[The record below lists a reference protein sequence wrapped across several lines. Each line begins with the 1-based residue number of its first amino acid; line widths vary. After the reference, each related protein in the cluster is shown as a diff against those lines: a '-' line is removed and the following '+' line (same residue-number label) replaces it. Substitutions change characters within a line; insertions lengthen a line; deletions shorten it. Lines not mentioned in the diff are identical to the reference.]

1 MVVVRAWIFALL
13 ATVLVLLPSGGRVHA
28 EHYCRMMGRVVAS
41 CCCDEAAAAS
51 TPHDQQQIRE
61 SDCCQRISSSVPSTL
76 GVDKAVRY
84 GHAAPAPQ
92 LTPSVVS
99 SLELSLPDLG
109 SCRES
114 TQAPPALGPPLFV
127 KHCALLS

>member
-1 MVVVRAWIFALL
+1 MVAVRAWIFALL
-13 ATVLVLLPSGGRVHA
+13 ATVLVLLPSGGRVHS

-41 CCCDEAAAAS
+41 CCCDDAVATS
-51 TPHDQQQIRE
+51 TPGSQPQIRE
-61 SDCCQRISSSVPSTL
+61 SDCCQRISSAAPSTL

-84 GHAAPAPQ
+84 GHAALATQVAPFVVAA
-92 LTPSVVS
+92 LEPSS
-99 SLELSLPDLG
+99 RDDGP
-109 SCRES
+109 CRES